1 MMKIGFDFDGTLSDE
16 AFGGFVKAMAPSL
29 NQHNLVLITS
39 RGRVGDD
46 IVERVENLGLDIKQ
60 FFAMGNTIHFTKADF
75 VKDSEMSL
83 DFFFDNDP
91 YEVEAFRNIG
101 VPCLFI
107 PPEVGSLM
115 EEIVEGFMKEK
126 VQESEDSDRDSNIL
140 SISDERFRRRHCRI
154 AAERSKELE
163 VDS

>member
-1 MMKIGFDFDGTLSDE
+1 MKIGFDFDGTLSDE
-16 AFGGFVKAMAPSL
+16 AFGNFIKIIAPSL
-29 NQHNLVLITS
+29 NKHNLVLITS
-39 RGRVGDD
+39 RGKVGDD

-75 VKDSEMSL
+75 VEDSGMSL
-83 DFFFDNDP
+83 DLFFDNDP
-91 YEVEAFRNIG
+91 YEVEAFRKRGIL
-101 VPCLFI
+101 CLFI
-107 PPEVGSLM
+107 PPEAGSLM

-126 VQESEDSDRDSNIL
+126 VQENEDFDRDLNIL

-163 VDS
+163 MDS